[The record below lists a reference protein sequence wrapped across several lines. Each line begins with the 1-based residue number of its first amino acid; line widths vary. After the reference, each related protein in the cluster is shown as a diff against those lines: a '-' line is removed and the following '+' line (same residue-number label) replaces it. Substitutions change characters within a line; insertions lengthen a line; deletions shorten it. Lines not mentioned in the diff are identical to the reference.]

1 MVNIFLRLL
10 SSITGFIFGIIFCF
24 SCVLLFFAL
33 LAYVSDQPFQLPR
46 GGGGWA
52 IFHLGIGLWFARFF
66 YRYEK
71 VVILIRKVFIKKDSK
86 IFSFE
91 TKFDRMRIV
100 FLGLWFVIA
109 CLYIIFGD
117 DRQFRRLDLLDL
129 RYWGGTEWSAVRLV
143 FIPMLI
149 IFFGLPFFRNVYIW
163 IKSGK

>member
-1 MVNIFLRLL
+1 MINFFLRLL
-10 SSITGFIFGIIFCF
+10 SSLLGFLIGASFCVGSII
-24 SCVLLFFAL
+24 LFFAVY
-33 LAYVSDQPFQLPR
+33 AFVNDQPFWLPR
-46 GGGGWA
+46 WSGWHTV
-52 IFHLGIGLWFARFF
+52 FTFGIGVGFARYF

-71 VVILIRKVFIKKDSK
+71 VFNFVNRRIIANIST
-86 IFSFE
+86 IFSVE

-100 FLGLWFVIA
+100 FIGLWFVIA

-129 RYWGGTEWSAVRLV
+129 RYWGDTEWSAVRLV

-149 IFFGLPFFRNVYIW
+149 IFFGIPFFRNVYIW